1 MLFDILDKE
10 ALGKAV
16 QGCDFV
22 VHAAAMLGVKNTEEH
37 KLECLN
43 ANLLGTINVLDACVK
58 GNIKRLVFTSSS
70 EVYGEALNPPIVET
84 SPRSPVSPYGVSK
97 LASEEYIKAYNQKYG
112 LEFSVVRFF
121 NVYGPGQVAQF
132 VMPRFIKNVRQGESP
147 VLYGDGLQVRA
158 FCFVEDA
165 VEGVYKVLNQP
176 AAKNEIFNIG
186 NDAEPITMKE
196 LAQKVIAV
204 SGKDIKPVL
213 VPMQDSDREVSREI
227 VKRIPSV
234 QKARQVLGYEPKV
247 SVDDGLKGVDILHVC
262 IPYSKDFIK
271 IIHREIASLQPKLTI
286 IHSTIVP
293 GTTKKLADAFSGMV
307 VHSPARGVHPNLY
320 EGIKTFVK
328 YIGADVEQTGLIAK
342 KHLDG
347 LGITTKIFVPSVTT
361 EVGKLLDTTYYG
373 LAIAWHGEMKKLCD
387 KLGVNLSHSFF
398 ISP

>member
-1 MLFDILDKE
+1 MSTDYKKVLITGGAGFIGSHIAKKLLEKGFSIRLFDLNFANQEILWQKLGIFGSVEKITGDILDKE

-22 VHAAAMLGVKNTEEH
+22 IHAAAMLGVKNTEEH

-247 SVDDGLKGVDILHVC
+247 SVD
-262 IPYSKDFIK
+262 
-271 IIHREIASLQPKLTI
+271 
-286 IHSTIVP
+286 
-293 GTTKKLADAFSGMV
+293 
-307 VHSPARGVHPNLY
+307 
-320 EGIKTFVK
+320 EGIKKTMEID
-328 YIGADVEQTGLIAK
+328 YIIDNW
-342 KHLDG
+342 
-347 LGITTKIFVPSVTT
+347 TKP
-361 EVGKLLDTTYYG
+361 
-373 LAIAWHGEMKKLCD
+373 
-387 KLGVNLSHSFF
+387 
-398 ISP
+398 